1 MAEPPCSEPDSIVAT
16 ADPGPL
22 GVTEMAAVCWTPYIW
37 IPGQFIVPLP
47 SEFMVRPPSCMYQYP
62 TNGERLGAGAVV
74 GVGGETTGA
83 VDVVA
88 IALAACVVEV
98 DVVATW

>member
-1 MAEPPCSEPDSIVAT
+1 MDQ
-16 ADPGPL
+16 D
-22 GVTEMAAVCWTPYIW
+22 
-37 IPGQFIVPLP
+37 
-47 SEFMVRPPSCMYQYP
+47 P

-88 IALAACVVEV
+88 IALAACVVEA